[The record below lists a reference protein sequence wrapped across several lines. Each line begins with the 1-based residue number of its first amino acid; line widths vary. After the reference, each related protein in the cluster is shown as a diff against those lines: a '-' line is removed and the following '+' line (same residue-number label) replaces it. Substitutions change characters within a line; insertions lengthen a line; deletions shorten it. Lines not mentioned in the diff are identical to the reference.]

1 MIAPRLPEQ
10 RIAIELGE
18 ESAGGR
24 IDQTLAARLP
34 DLSRATLQRL
44 IRDGLVLVGGLPVR
58 ASQKVRG
65 GEKVTVTIPPPR
77 PAGPLP
83 EVRDLA
89 ILHEDPDLIVL
100 DKPAGVVVHPG
111 AGARSGTLVNFL
123 LHHCRDLSGIG
134 GEERPGIVHRLDR
147 DTTGVLVVAKNDAS
161 HRSLSSQFQERQVR
175 KTYEALVWG
184 EPRRDPGTIDA
195 PIGRHPGAR
204 VKMAV
209 VASGRAARTTY
220 RVAERLGVVSLLEV
234 QPETGRTHQIR
245 VHLTSIGH
253 PVVGDPVY
261 GPRRAESAVDE
272 PTRGLISAYTGMALH
287 ARRLGFTHPRTGVW
301 IQFEAPRPEALE
313 RLIEALMR
321 RRPLIPEPKRR

>member
-89 ILHEDPDLIVL
+89 ILHE
-100 DKPAGVVVHPG
+100 
-111 AGARSGTLVNFL
+111 
-123 LHHCRDLSGIG
+123 
-134 GEERPGIVHRLDR
+134 
-147 DTTGVLVVAKNDAS
+147 
-161 HRSLSSQFQERQVR
+161 
-175 KTYEALVWG
+175 
-184 EPRRDPGTIDA
+184 
-195 PIGRHPGAR
+195 
-204 VKMAV
+204 
-209 VASGRAARTTY
+209 
-220 RVAERLGVVSLLEV
+220 
-234 QPETGRTHQIR
+234 
-245 VHLTSIGH
+245 
-253 PVVGDPVY
+253 
-261 GPRRAESAVDE
+261 
-272 PTRGLISAYTGMALH
+272 
-287 ARRLGFTHPRTGVW
+287 
-301 IQFEAPRPEALE
+301 
-313 RLIEALMR
+313 
-321 RRPLIPEPKRR
+321 

>member
-89 ILHEDPDLIVL
+89 ILHE
-100 DKPAGVVVHPG
+100 G

-272 PTRGLISAYTGMALH
+272 PTLGLISAYTGMALH

-313 RLIEALMR
+313 RLIEALLR